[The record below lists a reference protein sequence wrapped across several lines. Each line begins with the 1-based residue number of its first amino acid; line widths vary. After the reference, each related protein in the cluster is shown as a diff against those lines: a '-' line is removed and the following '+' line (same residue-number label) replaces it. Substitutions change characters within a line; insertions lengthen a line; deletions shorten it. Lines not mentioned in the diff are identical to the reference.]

1 MATRATGPSAPAEN
15 PTLRRADVEA
25 AVEHLVDMFDATEGD
40 PDLELNGDELDGT
53 GAEDDFCDHIVPGHL
68 QGPGCRP
75 SAAHF
80 SEFHFSGPISLRI
93 ISPGSARLYRLI
105 RGYSSNIWP

>member
-1 MATRATGPSAPAEN
+1 MERRAEGKLELSPGPDHHVLFRSNVMATRAIGPSAPAEN

-25 AVEHLVDMFDATEGD
+25 AVERLVDMFDATEGD

-75 SAAHF
+75 SAALF
-80 SEFHFSGPISLRI
+80 L
-93 ISPGSARLYRLI
+93 
-105 RGYSSNIWP
+105 

>member
-1 MATRATGPSAPAEN
+1 MATRAIGPSAPAEN

-40 PDLELNGDELDGT
+40 SDLELNGDELDGT

-68 QGPGCRP
+68 QRP
-75 SAAHF
+75 AVDRRLT
-80 SEFHFSGPISLRI
+80 SLSF
-93 ISPGSARLYRLI
+93 ISPALFL
-105 RGYSSNIWP
+105 